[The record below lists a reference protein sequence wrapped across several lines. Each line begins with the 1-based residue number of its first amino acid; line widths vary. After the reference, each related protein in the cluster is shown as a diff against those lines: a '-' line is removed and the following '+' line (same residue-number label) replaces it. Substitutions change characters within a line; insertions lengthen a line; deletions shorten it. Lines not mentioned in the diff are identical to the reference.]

1 MHTTFK
7 GSISFGLVHIP
18 IKLFVATE
26 EKDIRM
32 RQIHRECH
40 SPIQYMK
47 YCPVCKKELET
58 AEIVKAYENEPGKFV
73 VLEQGELDEIAT
85 EKSRNIEIIDFV
97 KLEEIDPIYFNKSY
111 YIGPNETGHKAYS
124 LLRQAMNETGKIG
137 VAKIT
142 MRSKEHLAVIRVFD
156 KGMILETIFYPDEVR
171 SVDQVP
177 GVMENQQ
184 VEVNQKE
191 MDIAKQL
198 IEQLTIPFEPAKYT
212 DEYRSSLMN
221 MIQAKVTDADVIVAK
236 EAPKNNIINLM
247 EALQA
252 SIDQSKKTN
261 IKVKHPKIE
270 PKAEKGLKAEKE
282 PKIDKIKEP
291 KTEGKVKEKA
301 IKATT
306 KKKKEKEKATV

>member
-47 YCPVCKKELET
+47 YCPVCKKELES
-58 AEIVKAYENEPGKFV
+58 AEIAKAYENEPGKFV
-73 VLEQGELDEIAT
+73 ILEQSELEEIAA
-85 EKSRNIEIIDFV
+85 EKSKNIEIIDFV

-198 IEQLTIPFEPAKYT
+198 IEQLTIPFDPVKYT
-212 DEYRSSLMN
+212 DDYRSSLMSL
-221 MIQAKVTDADVIVAK
+221 IQAKVTDTGVIEAK

-261 IKVKHPKIE
+261 IKIKHPAPEKVA
-270 PKAEKGLKAEKE
+270 KAKTKESKEKE
-282 PKIDKIKEP
+282 PKAP
-291 KTEGKVKEKA
+291 A
-301 IKATT
+301 
-306 KKKKEKEKATV
+306 KKKKEKEKATL